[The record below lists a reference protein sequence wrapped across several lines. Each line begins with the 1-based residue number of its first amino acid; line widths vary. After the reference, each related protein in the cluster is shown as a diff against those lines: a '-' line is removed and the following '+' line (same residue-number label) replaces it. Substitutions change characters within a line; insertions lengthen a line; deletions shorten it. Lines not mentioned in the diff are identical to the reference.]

1 MKTSEKNLK
10 RAVENLKKENAL
22 WAKQGKT
29 VRVVE
34 KTVGIYIRTYREEH
48 ELSLRDV
55 AAKLHCSVA
64 FLSDMELGYR
74 PIPERMIEEI
84 GKLVA

>member
-1 MKTSEKNLK
+1 MKASAKHLK
-10 RAVENLKKENAL
+10 RAVENLTKQNAL
-22 WAKQGKT
+22 WARQGNA
-29 VRVVE
+29 VRAVE

-55 AAKLHCSVA
+55 AAKLRCSVA

-74 PIPERMIEEI
+74 PIPERIVEEI